1 MPLRTLPCKHAG
13 RRAARAAQL
22 LAREPPALVVA
33 GARAPAAAP
42 ELLALQAQH
51 GRARLTLVQLDLAS
65 EGSIEVRAA
74 WHTRRRLRG
83 LLLLLSGPH
92 GAQEAA
98 REVARACPGGVDVLL
113 NVAGALGSLDLASQ
127 TCGLSAPGFE
137 LRTRSPVAP
146 VRVPP
151 GCARRTSD
159 DLEAVLR
166 VNVIGAHP
174 RAPVPPCSHVLGR
187 PGRPGS
193 CPCLRSARRPCADR
207 RRPVHAGTLA
217 LTRALLPLLRA
228 GARKTVVNL
237 SSGAG
242 SIAARGG
249 QGAWGPRSLAYKASK
264 AALNMGARGPAS
276 QTRNVHTIACNR
288 VESCMRMVHGCCC
301 ISRSSHRGRA
311 GKHGLHATRQARALG
326 AASALAC
333 AASVIACWR
342 TRLPREHAAE
352 PQRAAPRA
360 ATVLLARELQ
370 PEGFTVVPITP
381 GWVATDLGNSTAELA
396 GPGGPRP
403 ALDAAASV
411 RHMLAVLDGLTP
423 EDSGTFFNYDGG
435 RLVW

>member
-22 LAREPPALVVA
+22 LAREPPARVVA

-193 CPCLRSARRPCADR
+193 CPASGQ
-207 RRPVHAGTLA
+207 PV
-217 LTRALLPLLRA
+217 
-228 GARKTVVNL
+228 
-237 SSGAG
+237 
-242 SIAARGG
+242 
-249 QGAWGPRSLAYKASK
+249 
-264 AALNMGARGPAS
+264 
-276 QTRNVHTIACNR
+276 
-288 VESCMRMVHGCCC
+288 
-301 ISRSSHRGRA
+301 GRA
-311 GKHGLHATRQARALG
+311 RTADALCTQAR
-326 AASALAC
+326 
-333 AASVIACWR
+333 WR
-342 TRLPREHAAE
+342 
-352 PQRAAPRA
+352 
-360 ATVLLARELQ
+360 
-370 PEGFTVVPITP
+370 
-381 GWVATDLGNSTAELA
+381 
-396 GPGGPRP
+396 
-403 ALDAAASV
+403 
-411 RHMLAVLDGLTP
+411 
-423 EDSGTFFNYDGG
+423 
-435 RLVW
+435 